1 MYDIFDLFHQTE
13 NYFDIVYNDIFK
25 MEADVLVFSDTH
37 PHLKMEGS
45 LCKEIYRR
53 AGLDRSELKKNIYD
67 LLTAQQD
74 ELFLFVTE
82 GEKLGYKWLFHIDV
96 PNYYENIRGENKR
109 LENCYKLALQCASEL
124 NAESIVFPLLGTGS
138 SEYSF
143 DPVEA
148 FDIVSSYIND
158 NAGHDFDYMNITFAI
173 NDRALYDKLKR
184 FEEFRDR
191 FIWLRRY
198 EIDSDIFNLSG
209 DTGPGIYYPF
219 RSSDLRE
226 IDKSRMFRNFEKAEQ
241 EREQS
246 YFRICQEIKDQ
257 RIKYLK
263 QNPQKTDKDFSMQMI
278 SDVINEWLRAPKE
291 DYTGVHYERKD
302 RSASELAEMICAV
315 PSTVTT
321 LSMGKGKFPSR
332 DLLIALAIAMKLN
345 REERVRFI
353 LYRNEDER
361 YPHGTK
367 EEVIEGILNDYN
379 GFPDYDT
386 VNQKLY
392 EMTGMTIR
400 KQPGGITKQKDK
412 EKEIEHL

>member
-25 MEADVLVFSDTH
+25 MKADVLVFSDTP
-37 PHLKMEGS
+37 PHLKIEGS

-53 AGLDRSELKKNIYD
+53 AGLDRSELRKNSD
-67 LLTAQQD
+67 KLLTARQD
-74 ELFLFVTE
+74 DLYLFVTE
-82 GEKLGYKWLFHIDV
+82 GEKLGYKWLFHINV
-96 PNYYENIRGENKR
+96 PDYLNNIWGENKQ
-109 LENCYKLALQCASEL
+109 LVNCYKLALQGAREL
-124 NAESIVFPLLGTGS
+124 DAESIVFPLLGTGS
-138 SEYSF
+138 SDYSF
-143 DPVEA
+143 DSVEA
-148 FDIVSSYIND
+148 YDIVSSYIND
-158 NAGHDFDYMNITFAI
+158 RMGLDFHITGITLAI
-173 NDRALYDKLKR
+173 NDRTLYDKLKR
-184 FEEFRDR
+184 FEKFRQEF
-191 FIWLRRY
+191 ILRRRW
-198 EIDSDIFNLSG
+198 ELESVMLFDG
-209 DTGPGIYYPF
+209 DTGPGFYYPL
-219 RSSDLRE
+219 RSSDLSE
-226 IDKSRMFRNFEKAEQ
+226 IDRSRMYREFERSEQ
-241 EREQS
+241 EREQG
-246 YFRICQEIKDQ
+246 YKRICQEIKDQ

-379 GFPDYDT
+379 DFPDYDT

-400 KQPGGITKQKDK
+400 KQPGRITKQKDK

>member
-1 MYDIFDLFHQTE
+1 
-13 NYFDIVYNDIFK
+13 
-25 MEADVLVFSDTH
+25 
-37 PHLKMEGS
+37 
-45 LCKEIYRR
+45 R
-53 AGLDRSELKKNIYD
+53 
-67 LLTAQQD
+67 
-74 ELFLFVTE
+74 
-82 GEKLGYKWLFHIDV
+82 
-96 PNYYENIRGENKR
+96 
-109 LENCYKLALQCASEL
+109 
-124 NAESIVFPLLGTGS
+124 GTGS

-158 NAGHDFDYMNITFAI
+158 RMGLDFYITGITLAI
-173 NDRALYDKLKR
+173 NDRTLYDKLRR
-184 FEEFRDR
+184 FERFRQEFILTRQWELESVRLFD
-191 FIWLRRY
+191 
-198 EIDSDIFNLSG
+198 G
-209 DTGPGIYYPF
+209 DTGPGFYYPL
-219 RSSDLRE
+219 RSSDLSE
-226 IDKSRMFRNFEKAEQ
+226 IDRSRMYREFERSEQ
-241 EREQS
+241 EREQG
-246 YFRICQEIKDQ
+246 YKKICQDIKDQ
-257 RIKYLK
+257 RKEYLR
-263 QNPQKTDKDFSMQMI
+263 QNPQKTDKDFSMKMI
-278 SDVINEWLRAPKE
+278 SDVIIDWLNTPKE
-291 DYTGVHYERKD
+291 DYSGDHYERKD

-379 GFPDYDT
+379 DFPDYDT

>member
-1 MYDIFDLFHQTE
+1 MYDIFDLFHPTE

-25 MEADVLVFSDTH
+25 MKADVLVFSDTH

-53 AGLDRSELKKNIYD
+53 AGLDRSELKKNWLD
-67 LLTAQQD
+67 LLSARQD
-74 ELFLFVTE
+74 DQFLFVTE

-96 PNYYENIRGENKR
+96 PNYYENIMGENKR
-109 LENCYKLALQCASEL
+109 LANCYKFALQCASEL

-158 NAGHDFDYMNITFAI
+158 RMGLDFYITGITLAI
-173 NDRALYDKLKR
+173 NDRTLYDKLRR
-184 FEEFRDR
+184 FERFRQEFILTRQWELESVRLFD
-191 FIWLRRY
+191 
-198 EIDSDIFNLSG
+198 G
-209 DTGPGIYYPF
+209 DTGPGFYYPF
-219 RSSDLRE
+219 RSSDLSE
-226 IDKSRMFRNFEKAEQ
+226 IDRSRMYREFERSEQ
-241 EREQS
+241 EREQG
-246 YFRICQEIKDQ
+246 YKKICQDIKDQ
-257 RIKYLK
+257 RKEYLR
-263 QNPQKTDKDFSMQMI
+263 QNPQKTDKDFSMKMI
-278 SDVINEWLRAPKE
+278 SDVIIDWLNTPKE
-291 DYTGVHYERKD
+291 DYSGDHYERKD

-379 GFPDYDT
+379 DFPDYDT

>member
-1 MYDIFDLFHQTE
+1 MYINFDLLLDMD
-13 NYFDIVYNDIFK
+13 NYFNLVCNDIFK
-25 MEADVLVFSDTH
+25 MKADVLVFSDT
-37 PHLKMEGS
+37 PPFMEMKGE

-53 AGLDRSELKKNIYD
+53 ANLDRGELRNRNKRNE
-67 LLTAQQD
+67 LLTAREYD
-74 ELFLFVTE
+74 LYLYATE
-82 GEKLGYKWLFHIDV
+82 GEKLGYKWLFHINV
-96 PNYYENIRGENKR
+96 PKYLKNNWGENKQ
-109 LENCYKLALQCASEL
+109 LVNCYKLALQGASEL
-124 NAESIVFPLLGTGS
+124 GAESIVFPLLGTGG
-138 SEYSF
+138 EYSF
-143 DPVEA
+143 DPVQA
-148 FDIVSSYIND
+148 YDLVSSYIND
-158 NAGHDFDYMNITFAI
+158 HMCLDFNISNIILAI
-173 NDRALYDKLKR
+173 NDRTLYDKLKR
-184 FEEFRDR
+184 FEKFRQK
-191 FIWLRRY
+191 FILERQWEL
-198 EIDSDIFNLSG
+198 ESVMLFDG
-209 DTGPGIYYPF
+209 DTDPGFYYPQ

-226 IDKSRMFRNFEKAEQ
+226 VDKIRMYMEFERSEQ
-241 EREQS
+241 EREQG
-246 YFRICQEIKDQ
+246 YKKICQDIKDQ
-257 RIKYLK
+257 RKEYLS

-278 SDVINEWLRAPKE
+278 SDVIINWLNTPKE
-291 DYTGVHYERKD
+291 DYSGDHYERKD

-379 GFPDYDT
+379 DFPDYDT